1 MQQQPD
7 IVAKYTLIPVED
19 PLSKKKQTCM
29 TIVDEQGTP
38 LWLIRDN
45 AWTVIKVY
53 RFENP
58 DAKPQL
64 LYEERKGK
72 IFTDFDNKKV
82 SPCPKLHGFL
92 TTIDL

>member
-1 MQQQPD
+1 MHSQNMQQEV
-7 IVAKYTLIPVED
+7 IAKYTLIPVED

-53 RFENP
+53 RFDNP
-58 DAKPQL
+58 DAPPRL
-64 LYEERKGK
+64 LYEVRKGK
-72 IFTDFDNKKV
+72 VFTDFTDKKV
-82 SPCPKLHGFL
+82 RRTRCSYFL
-92 TTIDL
+92 FH